1 MRSSRALLFGRID
14 KEEGASWRIG
24 PRYVEDHRCAPVV
37 INWRAPVVVPF
48 HQARPES
55 PAGLHRRRHVMVE
68 AATVI
73 ALADDLVGA
82 SAGDLMSTRLR
93 GGDALRN
100 ELERRRSGEMLENVA
115 TIEAEQDE
123 VIRALSISC
132 VLARQNLVP
141 LRPLLG

>member
-1 MRSSRALLFGRID
+1 
-14 KEEGASWRIG
+14 
-24 PRYVEDHRCAPVV
+24 
-37 INWRAPVVVPF
+37 
-48 HQARPES
+48 
-55 PAGLHRRRHVMVE
+55 MVE